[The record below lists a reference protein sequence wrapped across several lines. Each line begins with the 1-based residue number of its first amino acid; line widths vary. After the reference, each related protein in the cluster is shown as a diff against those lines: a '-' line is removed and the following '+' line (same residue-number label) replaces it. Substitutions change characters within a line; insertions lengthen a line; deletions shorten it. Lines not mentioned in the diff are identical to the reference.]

1 MSPTVLRARSPL
13 SISILTV
20 TLAATLLA
28 GCSSAAT
35 DTGSPGTA
43 SSAAPPSTVAP
54 ATASEP
60 ASAPASEPAASSAA
74 PASEAVM
81 SEEPTGVPTDI
92 DPCQLVTSDEA
103 STLAGAQFGA
113 GKEDTTEGNGRT
125 CTYGSGTLNVFTVV
139 VGEAPDAATAQ
150 AEKADF
156 KAQLEK
162 AVPKGVKVTELP
174 DFADG
179 AAIFGGSATVG
190 GQKISASSIAVLKGT
205 TFFAFSDVK
214 LGGDA
219 PSDDALQAQAQ
230 TCLGRIP

>member
-1 MSPTVLRARSPL
+1 MSPTVPGARSPL
-13 SISILTV
+13 SISVLALT
-20 TLAATLLA
+20 LGATLLV

-35 DTGSPGTA
+35 ETGSPGATA
-43 SSAAPPSTVAP
+43 ASGSASAPAP
-54 ATASEP
+54 ATASVEP
-60 ASAPASEPAASSAA
+60 SAPASEPLASE
-74 PASEAVM
+74 PASEPAK
-81 SEEPTGVPTDI
+81 SNEPTGVPTAI

-103 STLAGAQFGA
+103 STLAGAQFGP
-113 GKEDTTEGNGRT
+113 GTEDTTEGNGRI
-125 CTYGSGTLNVFTVV
+125 CTYGANTLNVFTVV

-156 KAQLEK
+156 KAQLEQTIS
-162 AVPKGVKVTELP
+162 KGVKVTELP

-219 PSDDALQAQAQ
+219 PSNDALQAQAE